1 MQIIYQCVYF
11 NSKVFMLGDKNLN
24 HMLLQKLV
32 ELYCIKILIFTM
44 SFIKKFQFK
53 EKTHLL
59 KDFFY
64 EFIFVRQSI
73 QALGISLIF
82 SLFIIQISVPQFNVS
97 STLREAGQM
106 SQTQNIMGSSGAQA
120 LLGAGASSSSG
131 GSFEN
136 FKSNM
141 HSYALA
147 QRMWQRGWGSKVYG
161 NGEINEEYFNNIPK
175 NHKISDRAAAF
186 LLGYDLFEFYS
197 AHDLQSYIKGSFS
210 VSKKRSSNNITVSA
224 LKSNKEFAITFMNAL
239 ISETDNYGKESL
251 IKKSKE
257 IITSTYKQLGTSKN
271 ASMASALSNTIN
283 SEYFKIA
290 NLENDM
296 PYHIY
301 IIDPPHSS
309 EYPVTPN
316 ITSIIVSN
324 AIIFL
329 FLSILFSFV
338 LKNKEDLW

>member
-1 MQIIYQCVYF
+1 
-11 NSKVFMLGDKNLN
+11 
-24 HMLLQKLV
+24 
-32 ELYCIKILIFTM
+32 M

-53 EKTHLL
+53 ERIQPL

-64 EFIFVRQSI
+64 EFVFVRQSI

-82 SLFIIQISVPQFNVS
+82 SFFIIQISVPQFNIS

-106 SQTQNIMGSSGAQA
+106 SQTQNMIGGSAQA
-120 LLGAGASSSSG
+120 LLGAGSASSLG
-131 GSFEN
+131 GAFEN

-161 NGEINEEYFNNIPK
+161 NGEMNEEYFNNIPK

-210 VSKKRSSNNITVSA
+210 VSKKRSSSNITVSA
-224 LKSNKEFAITFMNAL
+224 FKSNKEFAIAFMDAL
-239 ISETDNYGKESL
+239 ILETDNYAKESL
-251 IKKSKE
+251 IKKSNE
-257 IITSTYKQLGTSKN
+257 IIASTYKQLATSKN
-271 ASMASALSNTIN
+271 ASMASALSSTIN

-296 PYHIY
+296 PFHMD

-324 AIIFL
+324 AIIIL
-329 FLSILFSFV
+329 FLSTLFSFV
-338 LKNKEDLW
+338 RKNKEDLW